1 MKHACFTPKHR
12 LPFRWRILY
21 QVIEVVEWCTLCHIA
36 VPINDQFLYFSLL
49 DSCPCSR
56 AVLSCN
62 FFIFL
67 FSHVIFPL
75 FAGPKGGN
83 FYGWLFKSVE
93 QSLLGSKLLFD
104 VCSLKPV
111 VCGIIFFS
119 DTSSLFIGS
128 VISCGICIIWY
139 FSEMQ
144 LIHVILLPSCSSP
157 S

>member
-1 MKHACFTPKHR
+1 M
-12 LPFRWRILY
+12 
-21 QVIEVVEWCTLCHIA
+21 CHIA

-56 AVLSCN
+56 AVSSCN

-119 DTSSLFIGS
+119 DTSSLFMLSAAVFALFDTFQRCNLFMLFCCLHAHLLHRLIGHE
-128 VISCGICIIWY
+128 IAY
-139 FSEMQ
+139 E
-144 LIHVILLPSCSSP
+144 
-157 S
+157 